1 VDGKIRIAV
10 SDTGIG
16 MSEETSSRV
25 FDPFFTTKGEAGM
38 GLGLAVCYGIIQRH
52 GGTVD
57 IDSEVGE
64 GTTFRITLP
73 TAEAS
78 VKVEPA
84 TPDVA
89 RLRLVRKSTKPSI
102 LIVDDEECVRELL
115 VDILETEGY
124 EVTTAENGEQ
134 ALKEFEEKSF
144 KAVFTDVGMP
154 GMSGWELARAIR
166 ERDDTI
172 PMAVI
177 TGWGESV
184 SSNDQ
189 ELARV
194 NWVVSKPFSVDRISE
209 IAMEVAKRSGMDVA
223 STPIAATGT

>member
-1 VDGKIRIAV
+1 
-10 SDTGIG
+10 
-16 MSEETSSRV
+16 
-25 FDPFFTTKGEAGM
+25 
-38 GLGLAVCYGIIQRH
+38 
-52 GGTVD
+52 
-57 IDSEVGE
+57 
-64 GTTFRITLP
+64 
-73 TAEAS
+73 
-78 VKVEPA
+78 
-84 TPDVA
+84 
-89 RLRLVRKSTKPSI
+89 VRKSTKPSI

-115 VDILETEGY
+115 VDILESEGY

-134 ALKEFEEKSF
+134 ALKEFEDKRF

-166 ERDDTI
+166 ERDDAI

-209 IAMEVAKRSGMDVA
+209 IAMEIAERSGMDV
-223 STPIAATGT
+223 SSMPIAATGT